1 LKLKITKFT
10 KFKEEIMANTKIQN
24 IGVHHLALAS
34 ADFDKSVKFYTEGLG
49 FTTVAAWGEGS
60 GRAAL
65 LDIGSGSHFE
75 IFANG
80 TAEPQKNERF
90 VHFAFAT
97 SDPDAAYNNAIA
109 AGAVSHMEPKDVS
122 IPANPPL
129 PVRIAF
135 VKGPDGEVLE
145 FFKTY

>member
-1 LKLKITKFT
+1 
-10 KFKEEIMANTKIQN
+10 MANKKIPN
-24 IGVHHLALAS
+24 AGVHHLALAS

-49 FTTVAAWGEGS
+49 FEKVAEWGEGT
-60 GRAAL
+60 GRAVL
-65 LDIGSGSHFE
+65 LDIGNGSHFE

-80 TAEPQKNERF
+80 TKNEEKDVKF

-97 SDPDAAYNNAIA
+97 SNPDIAYENALK
-109 AGAVSHMEPKDVS
+109 AGAVSHTEPKSVD
-122 IPANPPL
+122 IPATPVL

-145 FFKTY
+145 FFKVL

>member
-1 LKLKITKFT
+1 
-10 KFKEEIMANTKIQN
+10 MANSKVPN

-34 ADFDKSVKFYTEGLG
+34 ADFDKSIKFYTEGLG
-49 FTTVAAWGEGS
+49 FKTVATWGEGD

-65 LDIGSGSHFE
+65 LDIGNGSHFE

-80 TAEPQKNERF
+80 SCDPQQNERM

-97 SDPDAAYNNAIA
+97 NDPDTAYNNALA
-109 AGAVSHMEPKDVS
+109 AGAVSHIEPKDVD
-122 IPANPPL
+122 IPATPPL

-145 FFKTY
+145 FFYAK

>member
-1 LKLKITKFT
+1 
-10 KFKEEIMANTKIQN
+10 MANKKVPN
-24 IGVHHLALAS
+24 IGVHHLALS
-34 ADFDKSVKFYTEGLG
+34 AVDFDKSIKFYTEGLG
-49 FTTVAAWGEGS
+49 FEIVAEWGEGA

-65 LDIGSGSHFE
+65 LDIGNGSHFE

-80 TAEPQKNERF
+80 NSNAQQNEKF

-97 SDPDAAYNNAIA
+97 SNPDIAYENAVA
-109 AGAVSHMEPKDVS
+109 AGAASHMTPKSLD

-135 VKGPDGEVLE
+135 VRGPDGEVLE
-145 FFKTY
+145 FFKVL